1 MRRREFITLLG
12 GAALS
17 PMAARAQVSPKRPL
31 VAWLS
36 GGAHAASL
44 GFVDAFLQGMRDHG
58 YIEGRD
64 FDIVYR
70 YADGYAER
78 LPALAE
84 ELVRLKPNIIL
95 ATATGQAVAAKNA
108 TTTIPIVTPALADA
122 VHLGLVASEARP
134 KGNVTGITPYV
145 AGLPAKQMELA
156 REIVPRARKI
166 GVLNDINDPKAAPQ
180 WLELEDA
187 GRALGLN
194 VIALEVRTPDDLAGA
209 FQALANQRPDAVIV
223 LQTSMLLSERRKIAA
238 FEAAMRRPIIYGYRE
253 HIVDGGLISY
263 GVDLRDCFRRSA
275 VYVVK
280 IMNGTAPGDLPVEFP
295 TKLELII
302 NLKTAKALAIEIPP
316 TLLARADGVIE

>member
-17 PMAARAQVSPKRPL
+17 PVAARAQVSPKRPL

-95 ATATGQAVAAKNA
+95 AAATGQAVAAKNA
-108 TTTIPIVTPALADA
+108 TATIQL
-122 VHLGLVASEARP
+122 
-134 KGNVTGITPYV
+134 
-145 AGLPAKQMELA
+145 
-156 REIVPRARKI
+156 
-166 GVLNDINDPKAAPQ
+166 
-180 WLELEDA
+180 
-187 GRALGLN
+187 
-194 VIALEVRTPDDLAGA
+194 
-209 FQALANQRPDAVIV
+209 
-223 LQTSMLLSERRKIAA
+223 
-238 FEAAMRRPIIYGYRE
+238 
-253 HIVDGGLISY
+253 
-263 GVDLRDCFRRSA
+263 
-275 VYVVK
+275 
-280 IMNGTAPGDLPVEFP
+280 
-295 TKLELII
+295 
-302 NLKTAKALAIEIPP
+302 
-316 TLLARADGVIE
+316 